1 MMVFEILFWVEIS
14 FWLQEYRK
22 YLEKSGVIDSL
33 TKVLVGLYE
42 EPDRPVNAV
51 DYVKRSINASA
62 SDDGSKDALRKE
74 NEKLKA
80 KVQEL
85 EKTIARMK
93 KEQQQNGANK

>member
-1 MMVFEILFWVEIS
+1 
-14 FWLQEYRK
+14 
-22 YLEKSGVIDSL
+22 
-33 TKVLVGLYE
+33 
-42 EPDRPVNAV
+42 VNAV

-62 SDDGSKDALRKE
+62 SDDSSKDALRKE